1 MVINALICD
10 DEQKYIE
17 QIQKCLSDYCYDHSI
32 TYHIDTFANGMLAIH
47 SPNAYNIAF
56 LDIEID
62 NVVVFFITA
71 YEKYIDDAMDLFAL
85 RFIKK
90 PIDNMRLYGGIDKAV
105 ELINEDEISFF
116 LKFSDTAVKIRANE
130 IMYIEI
136 GDHKTIIF
144 TENNNYESS
153 ENLDYW
159 EHKLTNVCFS
169 RPHKSFI
176 LNMEYVDKYKRN
188 EVTLKNGKIIPIA
201 YRNQKDFR
209 KIFWDYLKR
218 RK

>member
-1 MVINALICD
+1 
-10 DEQKYIE
+10 
-17 QIQKCLSDYCYDHSI
+17 
-32 TYHIDTFANGMLAIH
+32 
-47 SPNAYNIAF
+47 
-56 LDIEID
+56 
-62 NVVVFFITA
+62 
-71 YEKYIDDAMDLFAL
+71 
-85 RFIKK
+85 
-90 PIDNMRLYGGIDKAV
+90 MRLYGGIDKAV

-116 LKFSDTAVKIRANE
+116 LKFSGIAVKIRANE

-188 EVTLKNGKIIPIA
+188 EVTLKNGK
-201 YRNQKDFR
+201 
-209 KIFWDYLKR
+209 
-218 RK
+218 